1 MSKVA
6 LITGITG
13 QDGAYLAELLLE
25 KGYIVHGIKRR
36 SSLFNTNRIDHLYQ
50 DQHEKEVRFFLHY
63 GDMTDSTNII
73 RIIQQVKPDEIYN
86 LAAQSHVQVSF
97 ELPEYTANS
106 DATGALRLLEAV
118 RLLGMDKTVK
128 YYQASTSE
136 LYGKVQEI
144 PQSETTPF
152 YPRSPYAVAKLYA
165 FWITKNYR
173 ESYDMYACN
182 GILFN
187 HESPLRGET
196 FVTRKITRA
205 AAKIKLGLQ
214 KKLWLGN
221 LDAQRDWGHARDYV
235 EGMWRMLQQE
245 EPEDFV
251 LATGVTHSV
260 RHFAELAFK
269 EIGIELEW
277 KGKGI
282 DEKGYNK
289 ENGDLLIEVDKRYF
303 RPAEVELLVGDPT
316 KAKEKMGWEHKYSL
330 QDLVKEMV
338 LSDIELFEKDQY
350 LKRGGHQTF
359 DYHE

>member
-1 MSKVA
+1 MSKIA

-36 SSLFNTNRIDHLYQ
+36 SSLFNTDRIDHLYK
-50 DQHEKEVRFFLHY
+50 DQHESDVRFFLHF
-63 GDMTDSTNII
+63 GDMTDSTNLI

-86 LAAQSHVQVSF
+86 LAAQSHVGVSF

-106 DATGALRLLEAV
+106 DATGALRLLEAI
-118 RLLGMDKTVK
+118 RLLGMDKKVK

-221 LDAQRDWGHARDYV
+221 LDAQRDWGHAKDYV
-235 EGMWRMLQQE
+235 EGMWLMLQQE
-245 EPEDFV
+245 KAEDYV

-260 RHFAELAFK
+260 RHFCELAFN

-282 DEKGYNK
+282 DEKGINK
-289 ENGDLLIEVDKRYF
+289 ATGDVIIEVDKRYF
-303 RPAEVELLVGDPT
+303 RPAEVELLVGDPS
-316 KAKEKMGWEHKYSL
+316 KAQKQMGWKHKYSL
-330 QDLVKEMV
+330 NDLVKEMV
-338 LSDIELFEKDQY
+338 AADIELFEKDQY